1 MVDRSQVIIREKPQ
15 PDSEPKSRF
24 QRGVDMITNFGN
36 VGKDILGQTGTS
48 MGDYFSAVSSNRDN
62 NRGAL
67 LRDAGRFV
75 PNQAYLTGE
84 FLGDIFQIPFEA
96 VGQRYIDE
104 SIGSGYGKGDMFF
117 DSDDPV
123 VQFKYD
129 QFMDDYVFDTPTDV
143 ANNPSFQNYLRG
155 QGFNIPDKGFDMYS
169 DIFNLGDLFRDFNVS
184 PPNPQE
190 EAFLGEFKQAVN
202 NPESQFFVSQKFD
215 KDGNLRMAEDGT
227 GPYEQEVLASLNN
240 FYNLKEA
247 EFVDSYF
254 PGYMENQYPQMVEGL
269 ARELNISP
277 LTAQM
282 FMDKGG
288 EPLGFFERDMG
299 LLNDA
304 LSFEEPL
311 FDYETDEGQAL
322 FGDDFLMNMAGG
334 LGTYGLARNL
344 LTKGTKLLPNRVSSV
359 VKNLYPATFSQQIP
373 LNRTTSLRFSSL
385 PRGILQTGGAMMFP
399 EYFRDTPNYKE
410 TPDGL
415 DLTIQLPATE

>member
-15 PDSEPKSRF
+15 PDSDPKSRF
-24 QRGVDMITNFGN
+24 QRGVDMITNFAN

>member
-24 QRGVDMITNFGN
+24 QRGVDMITNFAN

-155 QGFNIPDKGFDMYS
+155 QGFNIPDEGFDMYS

-227 GPYEQEVLASLNN
+227 GPYEKELLDALNN

>member
-24 QRGVDMITNFGN
+24 QRGVDMITNFAN

-117 DSDDPV
+117 DSHDPV

-129 QFMDDYVFDTPTDV
+129 RFMDDYDFDTPTDV

>member
-24 QRGVDMITNFGN
+24 QRGVDMITNFAN

-62 NRGAL
+62 NRGAV

>member
-1 MVDRSQVIIREKPQ
+1 MLYRSQVIIREKPQ

-24 QRGVDMITNFGN
+24 QRGVDMITNFAN

-227 GPYEQEVLASLNN
+227 GPYEKELLDALNN